1 MVKFQNRYSDSIE
14 QGIYYLTTFPVALS
28 FLTLGVDFGLTAPF
42 VVLIMPYPSLYLP
55 CLLTIQCF
63 RYVYPLTALGS

>member
-1 MVKFQNRYSDSIE
+1 MVKFQR
-14 QGIYYLTTFPVALS
+14 IYYLTTFPIAVS
-28 FLTLGVDFGLTAPF
+28 FLTLGVDFGLTALIVPF

-55 CLLTIQCF
+55 CLLTVQYF

>member
-1 MVKFQNRYSDSIE
+1 MVKSQNRYSDGIK

-42 VVLIMPYPSLYLP
+42 VVLIMPYPSLITHLIYTP
-55 CLLTIQCF
+55 KII
-63 RYVYPLTALGS
+63 RYDSNELFII

>member
-28 FLTLGVDFGLTAPF
+28 FLTLGVDFGLTA
-42 VVLIMPYPSLYLP
+42 
-55 CLLTIQCF
+55 
-63 RYVYPLTALGS
+63 LGS